1 MHLTPI
7 RRRSYV
13 VALMLTMLW
22 QIFFTHNDKA
32 LAAELPDAAK
42 PAPQTLPRID
52 RRSVPDEG
60 SLFLVPPM
68 INRPLAADEGER
80 LIVRAFALRGVVD
93 RPQYGVMIRDV
104 EAILESQR
112 LEKQKLTGNV
122 VEGFTPGAL
131 VESAKILRELVERRE
146 KGEATPDDLKQVEQ
160 LIQKLK
166 DVEYNQGLTIGQ
178 LQEIVDNVTRF
189 YRSKGFILAQAYIPA
204 QTISNGVVIV
214 QVLEGTLNDVV
225 VEGNTRYSDAAL
237 IAPFADLV
245 GLPVVKQ
252 PLESALLELT
262 DFPGISAFGV
272 FRPGKDIGSSQLVIK
287 VQKEKIADLSL
298 SADNYGSDY
307 TGKYRGII
315 NYSLYNAFASQDRLF
330 GNIYKTFQP
339 SNGVYGSISYEAAI
353 VNNRNIFGI
362 NASRNNFTL
371 EERQGSVPGD
381 GKTSQGGLYF
391 RHTLKRSRASNQY
404 LKLAFFRKRADI
416 NLFKAPYQEPFR
428 DDLAVASAEV
438 QFDSLAPK
446 SAGINM
452 GYFRYSHGF
461 EGILGVP
468 KAGEETMGKL
478 NPDAKPNFNKVES
491 GYTRYQSIDS
501 ANSLL
506 LSLRGQFSNDVLASL
521 EQMAIGGPDS
531 VRAYPVAK
539 YLRDRAYVATIEW
552 VAKAPG
558 AADVPVF
565 GNKTWGDI
573 MKMSIFFDAGGGSNN
588 KASGGQVGDVVAM
601 GLGVAFSVKV
611 EKFNARIDIGWPMNK
626 REEDK
631 DLGAQTYFTANYQF

>member
-1 MHLTPI
+1 MQLDSNCPRIKIIALLTLWFAVVIPLH
-7 RRRSYV
+7 RS
-13 VALMLTMLW
+13 
-22 QIFFTHNDKA
+22 F
-32 LAAELPDAAK
+32 AADLPDAAK
-42 PAPQTLPRID
+42 PSPQSQSLPRID
-52 RRSVPDEG
+52 RRSIPEEG

-68 INRPLAADEGER
+68 VNRPLTADEGER

-93 RPQYGVMIRDV
+93 RPENDLMIRDV
-104 EAILESQR
+104 EAILENQR
-112 LEKQKLTGNV
+112 LEKQKLTGDV

-131 VESAKILRELVERRE
+131 VQSAKILRELVDRRE
-146 KGEATPDDLKQVEQ
+146 RGEATPEDMEQVQE

-178 LQEIVDNVTRF
+178 LQEIVDEVTRY
-189 YRSKGFILAQAYIPA
+189 YRRKGFILAQAYIPA

-237 IAPFADLV
+237 TAPFADLI

-262 DFPGISAFGV
+262 DYPGLSAFGV
-272 FRPGKDIGSSQLVIK
+272 FQPGKDIGSSQLVIK
-287 VQKEKIADLSL
+287 VQKEQIADASI
-298 SADNYGSDY
+298 SVDNYGSEF
-307 TGKYRGII
+307 TGRYRGIVS
-315 NYSLYNAFASQDRLF
+315 YSLYNLVGSQDRLF

-339 SNGVYGSISYEAAI
+339 SNGVYGAISYEAGI
-353 VNNRNIFGI
+353 PNNRYVFGV
-362 NASRNNFTL
+362 NASRNEFTL
-371 EERQGSVPGD
+371 EEKQGSVPGD
-381 GKTSQGGLYF
+381 GETTLGGLYF
-391 RHTLKRSRASNQY
+391 RHVLRRSRASNQY
-404 LKLAFFRKRADI
+404 LKLAFFRKRSDV
-416 NLFKAPYQEPFR
+416 NLFKEPYQEPFR
-428 DDLAVASAEV
+428 DDLAVATAEF
-438 QFDSLAPK
+438 QFDSLAIK

-452 GYFRYSHGF
+452 GNLRYSHGF

-468 KAGEETMGKL
+468 KTGEETMGKL
-478 NPDAKPNFNKVES
+478 NPDAKADFNKVEL
-491 GYTRYQSIDS
+491 GYTRYQSLDT

-506 LSLRGQFSNDVLASL
+506 ISMRGQYSNDVLASL
-521 EQMAIGGPDS
+521 EQMAIGGPDT

-539 YLRDRAYVATIEW
+539 YLRDRAYVATVEW

-573 MKMSIFFDAGGGSNN
+573 MKMSIFFDVGGGSNN
-588 KASGGQVGDVVAM
+588 KATGGQRDDVTAM
-601 GLGVAFSVKV
+601 GLGVAFNVKV
-611 EKFNARIDIGWPMNK
+611 EKFNARLDIGWPVNK

-631 DLGAQTYFTANYQF
+631 DLGAQTYFSASYLF